1 MRVTEENTE
10 LVAGRYRLVERI
22 GQGGMGRVW
31 RGVDQRL
38 FGREVAVKEILLPP
52 GTEEAD
58 RAALLRRFTGEARA
72 AVTISHPG
80 IITVHD
86 VVEHRGAPVIVMEFV
101 RGPSLA
107 AEIRDRGPLPVRRV
121 AEIGAAVL
129 DALAEAHAA
138 QIVHRDIKPDNVLL
152 AKDRVVLTDFGIAHL
167 ADSATRLSHSGLVI
181 GTPQYMPPEQLEGR
195 RPTPANDL
203 WALGATLYHAVEGCP
218 PFGAEGLHA
227 LAVAVLTRPHRPP
240 VLAGPLGP
248 VLDALLA
255 KDPAERASAEEA
267 AGLLA
272 AVLRE
277 GAPGATPPPGPEPV
291 PAPAPAPA
299 EQPTPAGPSAP
310 TVAAPTPTTV
320 DPAASGRGEVPPVPE
335 GPPTGPRR
343 RLPGRR
349 SVVVSAALAVL
360 AAGGGLTWTLSRGD
374 GEPGRGGPAAAEPV
388 KVVIGVDAPLTGDT
402 ASFGQGIRNSADL
415 AVRTANERRLV
426 PGVTFELRA
435 LDDEALP
442 AKGLEN
448 ASRFAGAADVLAV
461 VGPFTSSVAR
471 SLVPPLDRAGVVTVS
486 PSNTDPVLTLG
497 PDWAQGTRSRPHRGY
512 FRTTPTDTAQGPFAA
527 RHLYRDAGK
536 RKVFAV
542 DDGSAHGTTLTAGFR
557 REFTGLGGTVVGTA
571 AVAAGEKDFTAL
583 AAQVKASGA
592 EAVYFGGDYTAAAP
606 LSRRLKESGAQ
617 IPLMGGDGILDTRFV
632 KDNDRAEG
640 DLATWLGVPAE
651 ETDAGRAFL
660 ARYAAAGFR
669 EDAGFYG
676 AAAHDA
682 AWAVIEG
689 VKAVAAANGGT
700 LPADARSKMADA
712 VGRVSFEGA
721 TGPVAFDAYG
731 DIVNRQVTVYTV
743 RAGAWESV
751 KSGAYEP

>member
-1 MRVTEENTE
+1 MTEENTE

-167 ADSATRLSHSGLVI
+167 ADATTRLSHSGLVI

-240 VLAGPLGP
+240 LLAGPLGP
-248 VLDALLA
+248 VLDALLV
-255 KDPAERASAEEA
+255 KDPARRASAREA

-277 GAPGATPPPGPEPV
+277 EAHGATAPPAPAPTPE

-299 EQPTPAGPSAP
+299 EPPTPPEPSAP
-310 TVAAPTPTTV
+310 TAAAPTPTAV
-320 DPAASGRGEVPPVPE
+320 DAAAGPVPP
-335 GPPTGPRR
+335 GPGGPSGGPRR

-360 AAGGGLTWTLSRGD
+360 ATGGGLTWTLSHGD
-374 GEPGRGGPAAAEPV
+374 GGPGRGGPAAADPV
-388 KVVIGVDAPLTGDT
+388 KVVIGVSAPLTGDT
-402 ASFGQGIRNSADL
+402 ASFGQGIRNSVDL

-426 PGVTFELRA
+426 PGVAFEVRA

-448 ASRFAGAADVLAV
+448 ASRFADAADVLGV

-542 DDGSAHGTTLTAGFR
+542 DDGSAHGTALTAGFR
-557 REFTGLGGTVVGTA
+557 REFTGLGGSVVGAA

-583 AAQVKASGA
+583 AGQVKASGA
-592 EAVYFGGDYTAAAP
+592 EAVYFGGDHTVAAP

-617 IPLMGGDGILDTRFV
+617 IPLMGGDGILDTQFV
-632 KDNDRAEG
+632 KGNDRAEG
-640 DLATWLGVPAE
+640 DLATWLGVPAQD
-651 ETDAGRAFL
+651 TAGGRAFL
-660 ARYAAAGFR
+660 ARYAGAGYR

-682 AWAVIEG
+682 AWAVIEA
-689 VKAVAAANGGT
+689 VKAVAAANGGA
-700 LPADARSKMADA
+700 LPSDARSKMADA

-731 DIVNRQVTVYTV
+731 DTVNRQLTVYTV